1 MFKLWYYIYL
11 FTSPTPSLKGLFFMF
26 PFPFPFVVFTNWF
39 VLSLNKICS
48 VTLMYCIQNEVL
60 RYDSVKLLLC
70 FCFLFF
76 FFGRAVLYIF
86 LVSSSFL
93 IFVVNITF
101 GNFNY
106 LSDLYFAQEV
116 SLFPV

>member
-11 FTSPTPSLKGLFFMF
+11 FTSPTASLKGLFFMFPF

-48 VTLMYCIQNEVL
+48 VMLMCCIQNEVL
-60 RYDSVKLLLC
+60 RYDSVKLPFC
-70 FCFLFF
+70 FCLFF
-76 FFGRAVLYIF
+76 CHTVLYIF

-93 IFVVNITF
+93 IYVVNINF

-116 SLFPV
+116 PLFLM

>member
-11 FTSPTPSLKGLFFMF
+11 FTSPTPSLKGLFFVF

-76 FFGRAVLYIF
+76 FLVVQSCIF
-86 LVSSSFL
+86 FL
-93 IFVVNITF
+93 
-101 GNFNY
+101 
-106 LSDLYFAQEV
+106 LAP
-116 SLFPV
+116 LFLFLL

>member
-48 VTLMYCIQNEVL
+48 VTLMCCIQNEVL

-70 FCFLFF
+70 FCFFF
-76 FFGRAVLYIF
+76 FFLVVQSCIF
-86 LVSSSFL
+86 FL
-93 IFVVNITF
+93 
-101 GNFNY
+101 
-106 LSDLYFAQEV
+106 LAP
-116 SLFPV
+116 LFLFLL